1 MTCARDYEATA
12 KRYRD
17 QTEEF
22 RAKASLMSDMNTR
35 GQYDNIA
42 DAFEK
47 LAENDEIKARN
58 MDRAA
63 E

>member
-1 MTCARDYEATA
+1 
-12 KRYRD
+12 
-17 QTEEF
+17 
-22 RAKASLMSDMNTR
+22 MSDMNTR

-42 DAFEK
+42 DAFER